1 MWSFESHKKTELNI
15 DNSIIMAQRT
25 GLEARYASRFTK
37 YAGDT
42 KDAIQKADDARRVAD
57 EFRTSAGII
66 ETQQENITELFT
78 VAEQA
83 VNMINDFQR
92 QSGKKQ
98 VNNIP
103 LPGQAIKES
112 YGKKLGYTKLS
123 IKFVTAGLLHF
134 MEECITMEAELR
146 SKDLVI
152 RTIAEEARSVPII
165 GRLQNIELDDLNS
178 MDPIVDSRSQ
188 ELGLSDVESE
198 ASTKTSTTDKTTPP
212 ASVSNT
218 PRKEEKKSV
227 IQPPAIPAKT
237 IAPKSPAS
245 TRNQIA
251 AKK

>member
-42 KDAIQKADDARRVAD
+42 KDAIQKADDARKVAD

-103 LPGQAIKES
+103 LPGPAIKES

-134 MEECITMEAELR
+134 MEECINMEAELR

-152 RTIAEEARSVPII
+152 RTIAEEARSVPVI
-165 GRLQNIELDDLNS
+165 GKLQNIELDDLNS

-188 ELGLSDVESE
+188 ELGLSDTESE
-198 ASTKTSTTDKTTPP
+198 ISTKTSTTSKTTPP

-218 PRKEEKKSV
+218 PKKEEKRPV
-227 IQPPAIPAKT
+227 IQPPAAPVKAV
-237 IAPKSPAS
+237 APKSPVS
-245 TRNQIA
+245 TKNQVA

>member
-1 MWSFESHKKTELNI
+1 MWSFETHKKTELNI
-15 DNSIIMAQRT
+15 DNSIIMAARS

-42 KDAIQKADDARRVAD
+42 KDAIQKADDARKVAD
-57 EFRTSAGII
+57 ELRTSAGVI

-103 LPGQAIKES
+103 LPGPAIKES

-134 MEECITMEAELR
+134 MEECINMEAELR

-165 GRLQNIELDDLNS
+165 GKLQNIELDDLNS

-188 ELGLSDVESE
+188 ELGLSDTESE
-198 ASTKTSTTDKTTPP
+198 TSVKTSTTSKTTPP
-212 ASVSNT
+212 SSVTTT
-218 PRKEEKKSV
+218 PRKDEKKPV
-227 IQPPAIPAKT
+227 IQPSTAVPKAL
-237 IAPKSPAS
+237 APKSPVL
-245 TRNQIA
+245 
-251 AKK
+251 AKQPQSQKK

>member
-1 MWSFESHKKTELNI
+1 MWSFESHKRTELDIN
-15 DNSIIMAQRT
+15 NSIIMAARN

-42 KDAIQKADDARRVAD
+42 ADAIKRADDARKVAD
-57 EFRTSAGII
+57 ELRTSAGVI

-103 LPGQAIKES
+103 LPGPAIKES

-134 MEECITMEAELR
+134 MEECINMEAELR

-152 RTIAEEARSVPII
+152 RTIAEEVRSVPII
-165 GRLQNIELDDLNS
+165 GKLQNIELDDLNS

-188 ELGLSDVESE
+188 ELNLSDTESE
-198 ASTKTSTTDKTTPP
+198 VSAKTSTTAQTTPP
-212 ASVSNT
+212 SSVSST
-218 PRKEEKKSV
+218 PQKDMKKPAT
-227 IQPPAIPAKT
+227 QPLAASPKAA
-237 IAPKSPAS
+237 APKSPAA
-245 TRNQIA
+245 TKQTPTP
-251 AKK
+251 KK